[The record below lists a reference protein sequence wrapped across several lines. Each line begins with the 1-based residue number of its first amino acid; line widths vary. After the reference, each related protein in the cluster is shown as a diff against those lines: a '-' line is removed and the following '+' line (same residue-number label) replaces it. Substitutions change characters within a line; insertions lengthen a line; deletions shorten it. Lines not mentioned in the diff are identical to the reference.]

1 MMVAAVG
8 RRLAE
13 ATTVDASAAAA
24 TSTVTAVAMSMAAVE
39 RAAATEARLARC
51 SQRVRW

>member
-24 TSTVTAVAMSMAAVE
+24 TSTVAVAMSMAAVA
-39 RAAATEARLARC
+39 RAAAKGARLARC